1 MYHVVTF
8 EENDNSSDG
17 VFATQ
22 TENAPTPLT
31 AFASLNPSFSNPG
44 YTFTGWNTASNGT
57 GVAYADSQTYDFG
70 SDLVLFAQWQGSYHA
85 VTFYENDSPNDNV
98 YASQSANTPEML
110 TAFAGLSPN
119 FTKPGYSF
127 TGWNTLPN
135 GSGVSYSDGAIYS
148 FNSDLSLYAQWAANA
163 SSTVSFVDN
172 GGTGTIASVSAS
184 SGSSVVLPGG
194 TGLSEP
200 GYSFSGWNTQ
210 ADGLGTAYAAGSPFN
225 VSSNLILYAQWSANA
240 SVAVTLVDNGGTGTV
255 GPLVG
260 SSGSS
265 VVLPGG
271 TTLSNSGETFTGWN
285 TQANGLGTAY
295 AAGSSLTLSSNLTLY
310 AQWTTSKFVVTFDA
324 DGGSSSLPSEQFATG
339 APPVA
344 LPGATLVGSTFEGWF
359 TAPLGGTLVGVAGAP
374 YVPTDSVTLYAQWS
388 TTAVSTT
395 SVVLTFAANGG
406 SGSLAPVTVV
416 DGASTDLPGGTFI
429 RPGYVFEGWS
439 TSPRGGGT
447 VYAVGESV
455 SPVSSQTLYAV
466 WRRNAAVATLYGAVG
481 DFPRFTTA
489 LTPALSSQ
497 VMRLARV
504 IRAKGCRE
512 VELLGYTASTGL
524 GSLDRA
530 VSARR
535 AQVVARALRQDLNR
549 LRVRGVTIRASGQG
563 SIDRRTAPVYSRVE
577 VFLA

>member
-1 MYHVVTF
+1 MSLRLVLIAMSGSLASVPLLQSPASATSVYHAVTF

-57 GVAYADSQTYDFG
+57 GVAYADGQTYDFG

-85 VTFYENDSPNDNV
+85 VTFYENDSP
-98 YASQSANTPEML
+98 
-110 TAFAGLSPN
+110 
-119 FTKPGYSF
+119 
-127 TGWNTLPN
+127 
-135 GSGVSYSDGAIYS
+135 
-148 FNSDLSLYAQWAANA
+148 
-163 SSTVSFVDN
+163 
-172 GGTGTIASVSAS
+172 
-184 SGSSVVLPGG
+184 
-194 TGLSEP
+194 
-200 GYSFSGWNTQ
+200 
-210 ADGLGTAYAAGSPFN
+210 
-225 VSSNLILYAQWSANA
+225 LYAQWSANA
-240 SVAVTLVDNGGTGTV
+240 SVAVTFVDNGGAGAVAPLSGPSGTA
-255 GPLVG
+255 
-260 SSGSS
+260 

-271 TTLSNSGETFTGWN
+271 SGLTDPGYVFAGWN

-310 AQWTTSKFVVTFDA
+310 AQWSANASVAVTFGDNGGTGTVSSLTGPSGSSVVLPGGMTLSNSGETFTGWNTQASGLGTAYAVGSAITLSSNLTLYAQWTTSKFVVTFDA
-324 DGGSSSLPSEQFATG
+324 DGGSASLPSEQFAAG
-339 APPVA
+339 AAPVP
-344 LPGATLVGSTFEGWF
+344 LPSATLVGSTFEGWF
-359 TAPLGGTLVGVAGAP
+359 TAPSGGTLVGAAGAP
-374 YVPTDSVTLYAQWS
+374 FVPTDSVTLYAQWS
-388 TTAVSTT
+388 TAPASTSATSTT

-416 DGASTDLPGGTFI
+416 DGSSTDLPGGAFI
-429 RPGYVFEGWS
+429 RPGYAFEGWS
-439 TSPRGGGT
+439 TSPKGRGT
-447 VYAVGESV
+447 VYVAGQSIA
-455 SPVSSQTLYAV
+455 PATSQTLYAV
-466 WRRNAAVATLYGAVG
+466 WRRAAAVATLYGAVG

-489 LTPALSSQ
+489 LTPALSRQ

-512 VELLGYTASTGL
+512 VKLLGYTASTEL

-530 VSARR
+530 LSARR
-535 AQVVARALRQDLNR
+535 AQVVARALRVDLRR